1 MLPIMHQI
9 EKHMQPFIIFGG
21 KKKKIRNRVIVYYK
35 GWDYKLICNELITA
49 LLE

>member
-21 KKKKIRNRVIVYYK
+21 KKKKKSEIESLCTIKAGIINSFVMS
-35 GWDYKLICNELITA
+35 
-49 LLE
+49 